1 MEINK
6 EELDKVCLKVKK
18 YPNASLLLVTKNRPQ
33 KLVKTLIENGHLLF
47 GENKVQEAKEKFSSL
62 NDPRLILHLIGPLQ
76 TNKVKLALNI
86 FDTIQSLDRPKLIE
100 EIVKQISSSVEVK
113 TKNYFI
119 QVNIGEEEQKAGVL
133 PNQLKDLYNLA
144 IAHNLEVVG
153 LMCIPPV
160 NKDPK
165 IYFKKMINLKDSINN
180 KLKLS
185 MGMSNDYEIAL
196 SNNSDLVRIGSRI
209 FK

>member
-1 MEINK
+1 M
-6 EELDKVCLKVKK
+6 
-18 YPNASLLLVTKNRPQ
+18 
-33 KLVKTLIENGHLLF
+33 
-47 GENKVQEAKEKFSSL
+47 
-62 NDPRLILHLIGPLQ
+62 
-76 TNKVKLALNI
+76 
-86 FDTIQSLDRPKLIE
+86 
-100 EIVKQISSSVEVK
+100 
-113 TKNYFI
+113 
-119 QVNIGEEEQKAGVL
+119 NIGEEEQKGVL